1 MAVMREESGPEG
13 RICAEMANVGHVDVH
28 VASLAEV

>member
-1 MAVMREESGPEG
+1 MAVTREESGPEG
-13 RICAEMANVGHVDVH
+13 RICAEMAHVGHGDVH